1 MLLQGVEKM
10 SQVHGKTTAALLDL
24 YPILRW
30 LPDAFLPERRYAKHL
45 HKESSELYVGHWLD
59 VKKKIKNGTANSCFC
74 VDLARAQEEENFSD
88 ELAGYISG
96 SVLEAGA
103 DTTAAEI
110 ISCKYSIHPLGTLTD
125 MPKSFSP

>member
-59 VKKKIKNGTANSCFC
+59 VKKKIKNGTAEA
-74 VDLARAQEEENFSD
+74 VRLKR
-88 ELAGYISG
+88 YK
-96 SVLEAGA
+96 VLINTVVQWMQILNQG
-103 DTTAAEI
+103 
-110 ISCKYSIHPLGTLTD
+110 K
-125 MPKSFSP
+125 